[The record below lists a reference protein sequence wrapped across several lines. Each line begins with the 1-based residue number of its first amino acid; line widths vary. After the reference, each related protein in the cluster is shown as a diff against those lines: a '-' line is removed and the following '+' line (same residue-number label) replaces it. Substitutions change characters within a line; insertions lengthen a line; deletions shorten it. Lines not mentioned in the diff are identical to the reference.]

1 MAALSDSR
9 TAEGPPWRRWAAVT
23 AVVAA
28 ALGLGGHILSLVPD
42 AERLTAGGR
51 AIPVMVLV
59 LGWMFV
65 AIGCYAWL
73 RRPENGTGRL
83 LAIFGLVAL
92 TSNLTISDDEWVY
105 LLGVVTDMLT
115 LSVFI
120 HVALAFPSGRLETR
134 ASRITVAAGY
144 GNPAIGYAGL
154 LLGGWEEVYHCDHRP

>member
-42 AERLTAGGR
+42 PERLTEGGR

-65 AIGCYAWL
+65 SIGCYAWL
-73 RRPENGTGRL
+73 RRPENRTGPL
-83 LAIFGLVAL
+83 LAWFGLVAL
-92 TSNLTISDDEWVY
+92 ASELVISDDEWVY
-105 LLGVVTDMLT
+105 LLGVMTDVLV
-115 LSVFI
+115 LSVFL
-120 HVALAFPSGRLETR
+120 HAALAFPTGRLEGRATR
-134 ASRITVAAGY
+134 
-144 GNPAIGYAGL
+144 
-154 LLGGWEEVYHCDHRP
+154 